1 MDGCPKNVH
10 LVLMGYIRIVYHI
23 TTYRSTLFISFIG
36 QQSADDIGYPHLQSR

>member
-23 TTYRSTLFISFIG
+23 TTYRSTLLSVLLDNNLLTILG
-36 QQSADDIGYPHLQSR
+36 AHT

>member
-23 TTYRSTLFISFIG
+23 TTFRSTLFISFYWTTIH
-36 QQSADDIGYPHLQSR
+36 AKHE